1 MLSKYLHSKSTFIRF
16 ALVGIVSN
24 SINFLI
30 YLFSI
35 SIVNLEVF
43 LSSIIGYSFGL
54 ITSYHFGRTWVF
66 NTLHKFNIKNVFFF
80 LLVYIIGG
88 VGMGLIIQYLVET
101 ASIEYK
107 LSWVIGAIFA
117 VTNNY
122 IGLKLY
128 VFKKK

>member
-1 MLSKYLHSKSTFIRF
+1 
-16 ALVGIVSN
+16 
-24 SINFLI
+24 
-30 YLFSI
+30 
-35 SIVNLEVF
+35 
-43 LSSIIGYSFGL
+43 
-54 ITSYHFGRTWVF
+54 
-66 NTLHKFNIKNVFFF
+66 
-80 LLVYIIGG
+80 
-88 VGMGLIIQYLVET
+88 MGLIIQYLVET

>member
-1 MLSKYLHSKSTFIRF
+1 MLNNYLNSKPNFIRF
-16 ALVGIVSN
+16 VLVGIVS
-24 SINFLI
+24 SLVNFLV
-30 YLFSI
+30 YLFFI
-35 SIVNLEVF
+35 KIFNLEVF

-54 ITSYHFGRTWVF
+54 IISYHFGRTWVF
-66 NTLHKFNIKNVFFF
+66 KTLHKPNIRNVFLF

-88 VGMGLIIQYLVET
+88 VGMGLIIQYLVEI

-107 LSWVIGAIFA
+107 LSWFVGAIFA
-117 VTNNY
+117 LFNNF

>member
-1 MLSKYLHSKSTFIRF
+1 MLSRYLKIKS
-16 ALVGIVSN
+16 
-24 SINFLI
+24 NFLRFVVVGTFSTLVNFLF
-30 YLFSI
+30 YLFFI
-35 SIVNLEVF
+35 NVVNFEVF

-66 NTLHKFNIKNVFFF
+66 NTLHKPNIRNVFLF

-88 VGMGLIIQYLVET
+88 VGMGLIIQYLVHI

-107 LSWVIGAIFA
+107 LSWVVGAIFA

>member
-1 MLSKYLHSKSTFIRF
+1 MLSKYLHSKSNFIRF
-16 ALVGIVSN
+16 ALVGIVS
-24 SINFLI
+24 SSVNFFI
-30 YLFSI
+30 YLFFI
-35 SIVNLEVF
+35 SVVNLEVF

-66 NTLHKFNIKNVFFF
+66 NTLHKPNIKNVFLF

-107 LSWVIGAIFA
+107 LSWAIGAIFA

>member
-1 MLSKYLHSKSTFIRF
+1 MLSRYLKIKSNFLRFVVVGTFST
-16 ALVGIVSN
+16 LV
-24 SINFLI
+24 NFLI
-30 YLFSI
+30 YLFFI
-35 SIVNLEVF
+35 NVVNFEVF

-66 NTLHKFNIKNVFFF
+66 NTLYKPNIRNVFLF

-88 VGMGLIIQYLVET
+88 VGMGLIIQYLVHI

-107 LSWVIGAIFA
+107 LSWVVGAIFA

-122 IGLKLY
+122 LGLKLY

>member
-1 MLSKYLHSKSTFIRF
+1 MLSRYLKIKSNFLRFVVVGTFST
-16 ALVGIVSN
+16 L
-24 SINFLI
+24 INFLI
-30 YLFSI
+30 YLFFI
-35 SIVNLEVF
+35 NVVNFEVF

-54 ITSYHFGRTWVF
+54 IASYHFGRTWVF
-66 NTLHKFNIKNVFFF
+66 NTLYKPNIRNVFLF

-88 VGMGLIIQYLVET
+88 VGMGLIIQYLVHI

-107 LSWVIGAIFA
+107 LSWVVGAIFA

-122 IGLKLY
+122 LGLKLY